1 MSATVRIGTMTDKNG
16 AKHDRILAAA
26 VRVFARKGFHNSR
39 IAEIAVEAEVAS
51 GTIYLYFRNKD
62 DILISVFE
70 ESLDRLISEVEQ
82 DLVGIAD
89 PCDQL
94 RRFVW
99 HHLRMLKEH
108 RELTEVLQVELR
120 QSSKFMKEYV
130 PTRWVQYLDI
140 IARILK
146 DGQKK
151 GIFRKDISLGIY
163 KRAVFGALDE
173 IALYWVA
180 TRQDEK
186 FLEQAAEHLSRL
198 MLEGVTQARASSQ
211 AEEKGGRSRWRQSKD
226 GGAGSR
232 A

>member
-1 MSATVRIGTMTDKNG
+1 MFILARSFGKKTVDEPMSSERKGP
-16 AKHDRILAAA
+16 KHDRILEAA
-26 VRVFARKGFHNSR
+26 VKVFARKGFHNSR
-39 IAEIAVEAEVAS
+39 IAEIAVEAGVAS

-70 ESLDRLISEVEQ
+70 ESLDKIIREVER
-82 DLVGIAD
+82 DLAGISD
-89 PCDQL
+89 PRDRL
-94 RRFVW
+94 RRFIR

-108 RELTEVLQVELR
+108 RELAEVLQVELR

-151 GIFRKDISLGIY
+151 GLFRRDISLGIH

-173 IALYWVA
+173 IALYWIRA
-180 TRQDEK
+180 RQDEA

-198 MLEGVTQARASSQ
+198 ILDGVTQGKTSSKV
-211 AEEKGGRSRWRQSKD
+211 EENR
-226 GGAGSR
+226 GA
-232 A
+232 

>member
-1 MSATVRIGTMTDKNG
+1 MAEKKG
-16 AKHDRILAAA
+16 AKHDRILEAA

-39 IAEIAVEAEVAS
+39 IAEIAVEAGVAS

-70 ESLDRLISEVEQ
+70 ESLDQLIREVER
-82 DLVGIAD
+82 DLVGIGD
-89 PCDQL
+89 PREQL
-94 RRFVW
+94 RRFIW

-130 PTRWVQYLDI
+130 PTRWIEYLNI
-140 IARILK
+140 VARILK

-151 GIFRKDISLGIY
+151 GVLRKDLSLGIY

-173 IALYWVA
+173 IALYWIT
-180 TRQDEK
+180 TRREEA
-186 FLEQAAEHLSRL
+186 FLEQAAEQLSRIL
-198 MLEGVTQARASSQ
+198 LEGTELKAVSRAAARA
-211 AEEKGGRSRWRQSKD
+211 
-226 GGAGSR
+226 
-232 A
+232 